1 MFTAFTATSRQQH
14 DRHLRV
20 RHQKSRIVIRTNFV
34 GHKKEKESKKKWLN
48 KNISLFLSSQ
58 RDSAAKSTKPIAQ
71 ETKVSPPNPNT
82 GTSPS
87 PSPVQTG
94 EKPKPSSVVAQ
105 ESLDS
110 HRSSGDRKFDLLGAQ
125 NPVNWGGGLGWGY
138 RKYPVSDI

>member
-1 MFTAFTATSRQQH
+1 M
-14 DRHLRV
+14 
-20 RHQKSRIVIRTNFV
+20 
-34 GHKKEKESKKKWLN
+34 
-48 KNISLFLSSQ
+48 FLSSQ

-71 ETKVSPPNPNT
+71 ETKVSPPNPNP
-82 GTSPS
+82 GPSPS

-125 NPVNWGGGLGWGY
+125 NPVNRGVGWGGVTGNIQSQISNVHVYQLMVLTLFLTA
-138 RKYPVSDI
+138 VSYFQQSVIY